1 MNLIQLYKICN
12 FYYKVAAE
20 PHPNKIDRWNMLFIF
35 FNYNSNW
42 IFSFVHFVFI
52 DLNYIFCP
60 TLEFIVLSA
69 TSIQFDCIY
78 QYLLLFIDKNTTID
92 KNNLFLVAAEKNLKK
107 IVFQIFPFYFYY
119 FSSFSFVAF
128 HLHTFLIFAS
138 QLWRNLFKC

>member
-78 QYLLLFIDKNTTID
+78 QYLLLFIHKNTTID

-107 IVFQIFPFYFYY
+107 NCFSNFSILFLLFLFFQLCCFPSAHFPHFRITIVTQ
-119 FSSFSFVAF
+119 SF
-128 HLHTFLIFAS
+128 
-138 QLWRNLFKC
+138 